1 MEKMPLKIMGYTIQ
15 DIWNLQLLTKQ
26 FYGTLFS
33 GFRGTEQL
41 FKQNSIMA
49 KRLKYKKVC
58 VVFNF

>member
-1 MEKMPLKIMGYTIQ
+1 MGYTIQ

-26 FYGTLFS
+26 LYGTLFS

-49 KRLKYKKVC
+49 NVLNIKRYNSQRKNKLNW
-58 VVFNF
+58 NF